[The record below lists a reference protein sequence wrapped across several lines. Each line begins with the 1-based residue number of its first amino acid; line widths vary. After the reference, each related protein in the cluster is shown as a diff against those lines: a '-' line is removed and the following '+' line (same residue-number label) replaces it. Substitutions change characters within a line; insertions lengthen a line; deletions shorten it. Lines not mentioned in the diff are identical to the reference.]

1 MVHKTAARAT
11 RAKQSAL
18 HYMHYNF
25 CRIHKTLRVTPTMAA
40 GVTDHL
46 WEIGDIVR
54 ITNEHQASQKAKG
67 GLDAQ
72 GARLSAEGG

>member
-1 MVHKTAARAT
+1 VP
-11 RAKQSAL
+11 Q
-18 HYMHYNF
+18 F
-25 CRIHKTLRVTPTMAA
+25 TPAMAA